1 MLAGA
6 AAAVRKMT
14 FEGINE
20 YTFDSITPGA
30 YSLRHTF
37 GPTLWSGQLTEAQVI
52 GAGDKPTLTADLTP
66 IGRGTKVLGKM
77 QMKVIPGPQSGK
89 IIVTF
94 SYDPATPSAP

>member
-1 MLAGA
+1 
-6 AAAVRKMT
+6 MT

-20 YTFDSITPGA
+20 YVFENIAPGT
-30 YSLRHTF
+30 YTLRHTF

-52 GAGDKPTLTADLTP
+52 GTGSEPTLTADLTP
-66 IGRGTKVLGKM
+66 LGTGTKVLGKM

-94 SYDPATPSAP
+94 SYD